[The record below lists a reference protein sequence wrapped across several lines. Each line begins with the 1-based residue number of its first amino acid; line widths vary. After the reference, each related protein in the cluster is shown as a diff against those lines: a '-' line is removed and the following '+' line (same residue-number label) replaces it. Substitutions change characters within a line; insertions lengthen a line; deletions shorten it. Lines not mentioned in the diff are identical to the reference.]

1 MLFKCPELKAIKFN
15 EKIIEV
21 DLHQYKFFIEDKFKL
36 YYVARMKLNNL
47 LLSDAHIS
55 DCYKEIV
62 INEKNKLRRGHIRD
76 MGAMKAFGML
86 SQAASQDGALD
97 KKTKELIAL
106 ALGVASH
113 CDGCIGFHTQALVKF
128 GATKEEVV
136 ETLSMA
142 IYMGGG
148 PSLMYAA
155 DALTAFEQ
163 VKAI

>member
-1 MLFKCPELKAIKFN
+1 MTK
-15 EKIIEV
+15 
-21 DLHQYKFFIEDKFKL
+21 D
-36 YYVARMKLNNL
+36 
-47 LLSDAHIS
+47 
-55 DCYKEIV
+55 YKEITRDL
-62 INEKNKLRRGHIRD
+62 NKSLVNLRAHAPD
-76 MGAMKAFGML
+76 VMKAFGML

-163 VKAI
+163 AKAI

>member
-1 MLFKCPELKAIKFN
+1 MTK
-15 EKIIEV
+15 
-21 DLHQYKFFIEDKFKL
+21 D
-36 YYVARMKLNNL
+36 
-47 LLSDAHIS
+47 
-55 DCYKEIV
+55 YKEITRDL
-62 INEKNKLRRGHIRD
+62 NKSLVNLRTYAPD
-76 MGAMKAFGML
+76 VMKAFGML

-163 VKAI
+163 AKAI